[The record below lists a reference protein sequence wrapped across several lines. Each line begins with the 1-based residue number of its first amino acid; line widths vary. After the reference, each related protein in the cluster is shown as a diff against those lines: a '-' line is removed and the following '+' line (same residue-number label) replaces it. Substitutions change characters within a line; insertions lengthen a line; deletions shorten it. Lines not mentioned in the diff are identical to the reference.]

1 MDKRR
6 GIGIF
11 GIVIIAVIV
20 GEFLKNVKVGLIIGL
35 IFGLLVSGLIKS
47 RRS

>member
-11 GIVIIAVIV
+11 GIVLIAVIV
-20 GEFLKNVKVGLIIGL
+20 GEFLKNVKVGLIVGL
-35 IFGLLVSGLIKS
+35 IFGLLVSGLIRK
-47 RRS
+47 RS